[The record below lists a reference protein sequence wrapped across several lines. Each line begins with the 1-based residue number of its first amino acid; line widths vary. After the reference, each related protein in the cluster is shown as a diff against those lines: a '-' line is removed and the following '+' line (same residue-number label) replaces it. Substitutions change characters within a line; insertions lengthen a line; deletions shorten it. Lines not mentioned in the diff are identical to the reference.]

1 MYRKNF
7 KSSTSF
13 SIGAKVGG
21 KWTCDYS
28 GSLVWWD
35 DQQQVIGSCQ
45 QISCMEGPNLL
56 LPFFGQDS
64 FFNVLDSF
72 HFTIQNYVVSYCF
85 WKQWSERQAF
95 SGSGLKMR
103 ALCIGASPGSSE
115 EEEECLPVRQFILV

>member
-1 MYRKNF
+1 M
-7 KSSTSF
+7 KSGPATTVVVLY
-13 SIGAKVGG
+13 G
-21 KWTCDYS
+21 
-28 GSLVWWD
+28 WD

-85 WKQWSERQAF
+85 WRQWSKRQAL
-95 SGSGLKMR
+95 SGSGLRML

-115 EEEECLPVRQFILV
+115 EEEECLQLRQFILV

>member
-1 MYRKNF
+1 MHKYRKNF
-7 KSSTSF
+7 KSSISF
-13 SIGAKVGG
+13 SIGGKVGG

-64 FFNVLDSF
+64 FFNVLNSF
-72 HFTIQNYVVSYCF
+72 HFTIQNR
-85 WKQWSERQAF
+85 E
-95 SGSGLKMR
+95 
-103 ALCIGASPGSSE
+103 LCG
-115 EEEECLPVRQFILV
+115 FILFLETMERTTGSLRLWFEDATVVHRR

>member
-1 MYRKNF
+1 M
-7 KSSTSF
+7 KSGPATTVVVLY
-13 SIGAKVGG
+13 G
-21 KWTCDYS
+21 
-28 GSLVWWD
+28 WD
-35 DQQQVIGSCQ
+35 DQKQVIGSCQ

-85 WKQWSERQAF
+85 WRQWSKRQAL
-95 SGSGLKMR
+95 SGSGLRML

-115 EEEECLPVRQFILV
+115 EEEECLQLRQFILV